1 MRRIVTLLLSTCL
14 VLSLS
19 VPAFANTKEEEMS
32 KHASDNTLSK
42 YGIATQ
48 EDAMPLISEFSLHC
62 AQSFGNTTLD
72 LPARAKWVADTS
84 AVLEDAY
91 DQNVI
96 DVVEDSDYII
106 FYYDY
111 DESKLEDGQLLLTK
125 YLKPESSLGLQ
136 ASLNTKMNYAWGWS
150 QGYSYKNNQKSALA
164 SVATNILLT
173 TFTDK
178 VYNLGTIFSDAV
190 SVIGATADYS
200 RPITATNW
208 VKFYYC
214 NKIGC
219 VQAPNYGYWLPY
231 AYVGERRAFDKVE
244 SIIYDTAGQPHTKS
258 FVEENGIPSNNPTN
272 SKKVQ
277 KKSHYDDDAWIIRTA
292 ISQYENDDGVY
303 SDKYRYCPEFQNDY
317 GEPISSNIAQI
328 LFDKNFSTLA
338 VQLEGIDGDSRFLVL
353 NASNREDAL
362 SQYAYLLDAKELKF

>member
-1 MRRIVTLLLSTCL
+1 MMRRIVTLLLSTCL

-164 SVATNILLT
+164 SLQP
-173 TFTDK
+173 
-178 VYNLGTIFSDAV
+178 IF
-190 SVIGATADYS
+190 
-200 RPITATNW
+200 
-208 VKFYYC
+208 C
-214 NKIGC
+214 
-219 VQAPNYGYWLPY
+219 
-231 AYVGERRAFDKVE
+231 
-244 SIIYDTAGQPHTKS
+244 
-258 FVEENGIPSNNPTN
+258 
-272 SKKVQ
+272 
-277 KKSHYDDDAWIIRTA
+277 
-292 ISQYENDDGVY
+292 
-303 SDKYRYCPEFQNDY
+303 
-317 GEPISSNIAQI
+317 
-328 LFDKNFSTLA
+328 
-338 VQLEGIDGDSRFLVL
+338 
-353 NASNREDAL
+353 
-362 SQYAYLLDAKELKF
+362 

>member
-1 MRRIVTLLLSTCL
+1 
-14 VLSLS
+14 
-19 VPAFANTKEEEMS
+19 
-32 KHASDNTLSK
+32 
-42 YGIATQ
+42 
-48 EDAMPLISEFSLHC
+48 
-62 AQSFGNTTLD
+62 
-72 LPARAKWVADTS
+72 
-84 AVLEDAY
+84 
-91 DQNVI
+91 
-96 DVVEDSDYII
+96 
-106 FYYDY
+106 
-111 DESKLEDGQLLLTK
+111 
-125 YLKPESSLGLQ
+125 
-136 ASLNTKMNYAWGWS
+136 MNYAWGWS

-231 AYVGERRAFDKVE
+231 AFAGERRAFDKVE

-303 SDKYRYCPEFQNDY
+303 SDIYEVVGN
-317 GEPISSNIAQI
+317 ISE
-328 LFDKNFSTLA
+328 KMP
-338 VQLEGIDGDSRFLVL
+338 
-353 NASNREDAL
+353 
-362 SQYAYLLDAKELKF
+362 

>member
-1 MRRIVTLLLSTCL
+1 MMRRIVTLLLSTCL

-258 FVEENGIPSNNPTN
+258 FVEENCIPSNNPTN

-303 SDKYRYCPEFQNDY
+303 SDIYEVVGN
-317 GEPISSNIAQI
+317 ISE
-328 LFDKNFSTLA
+328 KMP
-338 VQLEGIDGDSRFLVL
+338 
-353 NASNREDAL
+353 
-362 SQYAYLLDAKELKF
+362 

>member
-1 MRRIVTLLLSTCL
+1 MMRRIVTLLLSTCL

-136 ASLNTKMNYAWGWS
+136 NPSESGLS
-150 QGYSYKNNQKSALA
+150 
-164 SVATNILLT
+164 
-173 TFTDK
+173 FTDK

-303 SDKYRYCPEFQNDY
+303 SDIYEVVGN
-317 GEPISSNIAQI
+317 ISE
-328 LFDKNFSTLA
+328 KMP
-338 VQLEGIDGDSRFLVL
+338 
-353 NASNREDAL
+353 
-362 SQYAYLLDAKELKF
+362 

>member
-1 MRRIVTLLLSTCL
+1 MMRRIVTLLLSTCL

-277 KKSHYDDDAWIIRTA
+277 KRVIMTMTLGLLERQSRNMRMTMACIVISMKLLAIFQRKCREKST
-292 ISQYENDDGVY
+292 
-303 SDKYRYCPEFQNDY
+303 
-317 GEPISSNIAQI
+317 
-328 LFDKNFSTLA
+328 
-338 VQLEGIDGDSRFLVL
+338 
-353 NASNREDAL
+353 
-362 SQYAYLLDAKELKF
+362 